1 MNWIEDISAR
11 LTQHKAQ
18 ELPES
23 RRLYHGRGG
32 LESGPKHVAVEWH
45 PNMITFIFY
54 REDEHE
60 ADWIDSIKQIFSG
73 EDVAVRIQR
82 RYQSD
87 ALNEILIG
95 SNEEVFG
102 RCDGFSFELDL
113 RARQNPGYFMDMREV
128 HRWVRD
134 HSKAKQVLNLF
145 SYTCIFSIYA
155 AAGGASSVVNM
166 DMSKGAIKTGKINH
180 KRNELSER
188 VKFFAHDVFASWS
201 KIRKYGPYDLIIID
215 PPSFQKGSFV
225 ASKDYARVL
234 RQIPR
239 FANAG
244 ADILLCI
251 NSPEISR
258 SDFLEAIAQDLPEAA
273 FVEWLSQAD
282 DFAEEPGASA
292 LKVARFTLAN

>member
-1 MNWIEDISAR
+1 MNWIEEINER
-11 LTQHKAQ
+11 LAQHKRN
-18 ELPES
+18 ELAES

-32 LESGPKHVAVEWH
+32 LEDGPKHVAVEWH
-45 PNMITFIFY
+45 PNILTFIFY
-54 REDEHE
+54 REHEDEVRWLE
-60 ADWIDSIKQIFSG
+60 DIKRVFADA
-73 EDVAVRIQR
+73 DVSVRVQR
-82 RYQSD
+82 RYQNEL
-87 ALNEILIG
+87 LNEVLIG
-95 SNEEVFG
+95 STDDVYG

-134 HSKAKQVLNLF
+134 NSKNKQVLNLF
-145 SYTCIFSIYA
+145 SYTCIFSVYA
-155 AAGGASSVVNM
+155 AAGGAQSVVNM

-180 KRNELSER
+180 KRNNLSEGVR
-188 VKFFAHDVFASWS
+188 FFAHDVFASWS
-201 KIRKYGPYDLIIID
+201 KIRKYGPYDLLIID

-239 FANAG
+239 FASDG
-244 ADILLCI
+244 AQILLCI

-258 SDFLEAIAQDLPEAA
+258 SDFLEVIAQDLPEAN

-282 DFAEEPGASA
+282 DFAEAPGASA
-292 LKVARFTLAN
+292 LKVALYTIRH